1 MSICM
6 ICFVLRDKEINMEKT
21 FYNVICEE
29 LELLGGKVI
38 HIDKNFANM
47 NEVHN
52 FVKNNISKY
61 PNAHWELRPIILK
74 TA

>member
-1 MSICM
+1 
-6 ICFVLRDKEINMEKT
+6 MEKT

-38 HIDKNFANM
+38 HIDKNFGDM

-52 FVKNNISKY
+52 FVI
-61 PNAHWELRPIILK
+61 IILYYFEEDFTIRNICFITLPYFMK
-74 TA
+74 L

>member
-1 MSICM
+1 
-6 ICFVLRDKEINMEKT
+6 MEKT

-38 HIDKNFANM
+38 HIDKNFGDM

-52 FVKNNISKY
+52 FVISNIG
-61 PNAHWELRPIILK
+61 
-74 TA
+74 